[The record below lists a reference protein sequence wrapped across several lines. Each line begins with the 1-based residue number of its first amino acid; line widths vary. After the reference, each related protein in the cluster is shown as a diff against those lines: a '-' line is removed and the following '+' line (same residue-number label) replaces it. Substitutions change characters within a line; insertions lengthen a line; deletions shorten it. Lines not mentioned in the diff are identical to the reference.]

1 MAICPSC
8 KEQIPDSAT
17 GCPKCGKRVIPAD
30 ELEKLPGKTT
40 TWQKVV
46 IAAGLIILIGI
57 GFTFQGAEDRE
68 NRAAQENFSGPMAK
82 IIQDIG
88 AQTGISGKLGAPQ
101 WKLNAQTKSA
111 TVAIDFPKGELSL
124 MQAMAYGQ
132 GVCGALARAY
142 VDKGYTPRHLTVSV
156 AAGGKV
162 YGKAVFNGNL
172 GDLNWETA
180 K

>member
-1 MAICPSC
+1 MAVCPSC
-8 KEQIPDSAT
+8 KEQLPDST
-17 GCPKCGKRVIPAD
+17 TECPMCGKCAVPAD
-30 ELEKLPGKTT
+30 KLEKLPGKTSA
-40 TWQKVV
+40 WQKVV
-46 IAAGLIILIGI
+46 IAAGLIILIGA

-68 NRAAQENFSGPMAK
+68 NIAARDNFTKPLAE
-82 IIQDIG
+82 IIQDMG
-88 AQTGISGKLGAPQ
+88 AQTGISGKYGVPRWTLDA
-101 WKLNAQTKSA
+101 KTKSA
-111 TVAIDFPKGELSL
+111 IVAIDFPKGE
-124 MQAMAYGQ
+124 MFPEQAMAFGQ

-142 VDKGYTPRHLTVSV
+142 VNKGYTPKHLSVSV